1 MDAASDRGSAAALQ
15 YLNSVLTADEKLE
28 AWAMQRRVFAL
39 DHRRLALGATSGRF
53 LAIVRPMFGG
63 FDLIDVRWQDLKE
76 VHIHVG
82 ILGATL
88 RLSAFTG
95 PDMATAS
102 GQIRVLEY
110 KGLSKEPAQ
119 ALYRICQAHDQ
130 AWREKRRIR
139 DLEELRARSG
149 GIQPSRQSQPPRQ
162 PAQRQVDARLGTHIR
177 LGVRSP
183 KGEDH
188 QQRLNADGPFRAPAA
203 APCRPF
209 YSPWAHRT
217 SRRAVHR
224 CARRGFQRSSETVAP
239 SRAAA
244 RSARQAGCRPSCAPC

>member
-39 DHRRLALGATSGRF
+39 DHRRLALGVTSGRF

-149 GIQPSRQSQPPRQ
+149 GIQ
-162 PAQRQVDARLGTHIR
+162 LGAS
-177 LGVRSP
+177 GF
-183 KGEDH
+183 G
-188 QQRLNADGPFRAPAA
+188 AGPAPAA
-203 APCRPF
+203 G
-209 YSPWAHRT
+209 
-217 SRRAVHR
+217 AVETDVT
-224 CARRGFQRSSETVAP
+224 ARLRNAKSMLDSGLISDSEYEALKAKIISSV
-239 SRAAA
+239 
-244 RSARQAGCRPSCAPC
+244 